1 MVGCIA
7 TFLAFRAPLLV
18 YICLSCDWVKG
29 NLRKKKYGVTNKLA
43 QGTDLNTSA
52 NPISTPKGSWCL
64 RSRISGGDNE
74 HKLKEQRRVVEE
86 LNNRASV
93 RRHLEVQ
100 GKHLRP
106 DIWLWQIFGAM
117 VHQGRS
123 FIFSWWRH
131 DIETFPYYW
140 PFATIYHQFI
150 CIDIIGGTSVSLRH
164 RSRFLLYCYKTV
176 CIRDFIFTN
185 LLE

>member
-1 MVGCIA
+1 MSCDAWLCNDWYYTTAAFCHPLPYRCFNQVYSIFFIAVVGCIA

-52 NPISTPKGSWCL
+52 NPISTPRGSWCW
-64 RSRISGGDNE
+64 RPRASGDDNE
-74 HKLKEQRRVVEE
+74 HKLKEQRRMVEE

-131 DIETFPYYW
+131 DIETFPYY
-140 PFATIYHQFI
+140 
-150 CIDIIGGTSVSLRH
+150 
-164 RSRFLLYCYKTV
+164 
-176 CIRDFIFTN
+176 
-185 LLE
+185 